1 MMWASN
7 PLGRLR
13 VALYGT
19 MISSLCSC
27 AWRMIVRAAAGGI
40 ALLNV
45 LYTVGS
51 EGVWEYVLGDAVSST
66 DEDNTGDELSRVSA
80 DDCCHD
86 VYFWDDDRW

>member
-1 MMWASN
+1 MFLMMWASN

-27 AWRMIVRAAAGGI
+27 AWRMIVGAAAGGI
-40 ALLNV
+40 ALLDV

-66 DEDNTGDELSRVSA
+66 CGK
-80 DDCCHD
+80 D
-86 VYFWDDDRW
+86 V